1 MTTILNFSDSE
12 DRRGLIELRAILQSG
27 LDSPFWRLYREF
39 IEANRD
45 SLFAEMLTPSVSIES
60 VLRGEQLKG
69 RAIGLNTMLALDTVI
84 GEITRRIEELEP
96 TKDQPDV
103 HS

>member
-1 MTTILNFSDSE
+1 MVTILNFSESL

-27 LDSPFWRLYREF
+27 LDSPFWQLYRQF

-45 SLFAEMLTPSVSIES
+45 ALYGEMLAPSVSIES

-69 RAIGLNTMLALDTVI
+69 RAIGMNTMLSLDTVI
-84 GEITRRIEELEP
+84 GEISRRIEDLEP
-96 TKDQPDV
+96 AEDQPHV
-103 HS
+103 HP